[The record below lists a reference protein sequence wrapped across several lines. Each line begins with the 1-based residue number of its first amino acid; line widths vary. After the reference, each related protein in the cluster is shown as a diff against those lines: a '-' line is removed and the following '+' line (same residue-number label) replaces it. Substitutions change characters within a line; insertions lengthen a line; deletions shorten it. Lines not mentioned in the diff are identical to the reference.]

1 MIISVFLFIEFMS
14 KRFIHFNN
22 AGMGLPR
29 KNIIKFVSSYLYNER
44 RYGGYEFANRNKTK
58 IKKFYTNLANL
69 LNAKENEISFVSN
82 TTLGWNLF
90 FNSLSLTKKDEILI
104 FENEYN
110 SNYIS
115 ILKRRKEIKRI
126 VISKIDQHGL
136 ICEEDL
142 KNKLSKNTKICSLQH
157 ISSQCGNKNKVE
169 QICKIIKDFNPSIII
184 LLDCC
189 QSIGQVDIDVKKID
203 CDVII
208 GSGRKYLCGPRGTGF
223 MYIKKYLK
231 KKIDP
236 IFEDMTTTF
245 IDGKKIMAIE
255 NSRIFENF
263 EQPIALKI
271 GLSMAVEQILKFG
284 VKKIEKKILSLSL
297 YLRNELKKF
306 KQIIFLECLN
316 NLSGIN
322 TFYIKNIKTEYIFNI
337 LRKNSISTQISN
349 QSVSYLYFKKNK
361 IHEVIRVSLHY
372 YNTKKE
378 IDFFIKK
385 IKNLLI

>member
-1 MIISVFLFIEFMS
+1 M
-14 KRFIHFNN
+14 
-22 AGMGLPR
+22 
-29 KNIIKFVSSYLYNER
+29 
-44 RYGGYEFANRNKTK
+44 
-58 IKKFYTNLANL
+58 
-69 LNAKENEISFVSN
+69 
-82 TTLGWNLF
+82 
-90 FNSLSLTKKDEILI
+90 
-104 FENEYN
+104 
-110 SNYIS
+110 
-115 ILKRRKEIKRI
+115 
-126 VISKIDQHGL
+126 
-136 ICEEDL
+136 
-142 KNKLSKNTKICSLQH
+142 
-157 ISSQCGNKNKVE
+157 
-169 QICKIIKDFNPSIII
+169 
-184 LLDCC
+184 LDCC

-297 YLRNELKKF
+297 YLRNGLKKF